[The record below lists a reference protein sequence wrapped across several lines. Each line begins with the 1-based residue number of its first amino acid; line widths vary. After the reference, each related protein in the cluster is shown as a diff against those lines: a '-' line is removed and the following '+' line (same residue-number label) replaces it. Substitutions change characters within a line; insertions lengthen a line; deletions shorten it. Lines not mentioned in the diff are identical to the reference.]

1 LEIKAGEILDAGPQT
16 SEVPNGTGQA
26 LSETKA
32 GPDTEKRE
40 DPKLSGRLEI
50 LMRREQELL
59 ARDRAFKEQ
68 EASLQEKLAKIE
80 RFEKA
85 KGGNAK
91 EALDLLGLD
100 YNQLSEAILQD
111 GKLPPEVHIKK
122 LEDKLSDLEK
132 QREQDKSAQEQ
143 EKQKLQAQAEEK
155 AISGF
160 KTEIDTYLKDNKDRY
175 ELTHFWEME
184 DLVFEVIEEHYTRTL
199 NQETGVGKVLS
210 IKEAADKVEEH
221 LEKKFSKAHEV
232 GKIKALWGAIP
243 KNSQETLA
251 KQLASKSAQQPKTL
265 TNNMSQA
272 PAVKTG
278 RPPEDQRIREIV
290 AKFRADKGL

>member
-1 LEIKAGEILDAGPQT
+1 MEIKAGEILDARPEA
-16 SEVPNGTGQA
+16 SEVPSGTGQA
-26 LSETKA
+26 ISTPQGGSE
-32 GPDTEKRE
+32 PERRE

-59 ARDRAFKEQ
+59 QRDRTIKEQ

-85 KGGNAK
+85 KQGNSK
-91 EALDLLGLD
+91 EALELLGLD
-100 YNQLSEAILQD
+100 YNQLSESILQD
-111 GKLPPEVHIKK
+111 GKLPPEVGMKK
-122 LEDKLSDLEK
+122 LEDKIAELEK
-132 QREQDKSAQEQ
+132 LREEDKSTQEQ
-143 EKQKLQAQAEEK
+143 EKQKLQAQAEGK
-155 AISGF
+155 AIEGF
-160 KTEIDTYLKDNKDRY
+160 KSEIDVYLKDNKDRY
-175 ELTHFWEME
+175 ELTHFWEMD

-243 KNSQETLA
+243 KNAQDTLA
-251 KQLASKSAQQPKTL
+251 KQLASKSTQQPKTL

-272 PAVKTG
+272 PAVKSG
-278 RPPEDQRIREIV
+278 RPPEDQRIRDIV
-290 AKFRADKGL
+290 AKFRSEKGL